1 MMSGGPRLEAPG
13 WRQGPQ
19 AGGRMMSGGPRLE
32 ARAPGWRTHDVWRPQ
47 AGGKVEARAP
57 GWRHQAGGK
66 GPRLEAP
73 GWRTHDAPSTVTFT
87 STPIGSRLP
96 RRRTQEPSMGRR
108 C

>member
-47 AGGKVEARAP
+47 AGGK
-57 GWRHQAGGK
+57 

-73 GWRTHDAPSTVTFT
+73 GWRQGPQAGGPRLEDA
-87 STPIGSRLP
+87 
-96 RRRTQEPSMGRR
+96 
-108 C
+108 